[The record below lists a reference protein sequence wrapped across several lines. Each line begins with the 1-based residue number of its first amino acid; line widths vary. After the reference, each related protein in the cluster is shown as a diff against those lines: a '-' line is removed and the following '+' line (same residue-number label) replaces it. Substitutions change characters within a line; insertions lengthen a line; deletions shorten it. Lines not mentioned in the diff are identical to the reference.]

1 MASYSHTNFNQINYN
16 ADYQYY
22 DITIRNHGSEE
33 ETLPIQLNY
42 QEQRDTPIIN
52 NALDY
57 KMSIIRF
64 SISTFGL
71 PSLIFQ
77 IQNRQPD
84 PNLGI
89 YSVTLEYDD
98 GLGGGGQTQPEFLQ
112 WIPQNVVPIP
122 IAPSLTSN
130 GLQTFSDY
138 YFCQNYAYFIQIL
151 NNALTEAMNKLKLL
165 VTPILD
171 TVEEPFLIWN
181 TDTVSAT
188 IYARESHFNSAST
201 AKVNIYFNRALY
213 SLLSTFNF
221 IKFNTGVVR
230 NKYYKLILDRFDGFN
245 VVVLP
250 SFGIDELIFSNQE
263 ISTITE
269 WSPISS
275 ILFTT
280 STIPINSTQL
290 SVPSVYIDGQQN
302 SLTPSFK
309 NFSNIITDLSSDEFS
324 YKSNLLYLPSAQY
337 RYVSLQNNSPL
348 TNIDISVFWKDK
360 LGIIREFLL
369 LPGGS
374 AEIKILFEKIN
385 KS

>member
-112 WIPQNVVPIP
+112 WIPQNVVPTP

-130 GLQTFSDY
+130 GLQTFSEY

-151 NNALTEAMNKLKLL
+151 NNALTEAMNKLKLI
-165 VTPILD
+165 VSPILD
-171 TVEEPFLIWN
+171 TVEEPFLVWN

-188 IYARESHFNSAST
+188 IYARASHFNSAST

-245 VVVLP
+245 IVVLP